1 MKSKLKIIIPLALVL
16 VLGGAYKFVIAKP
29 APEPKKKV
37 AGEVYVLPKEFLVN
51 LSDGRFAKL
60 GVALVMAPG
69 ASGAAGG
76 HGAATAA
83 PPEGYG
89 ADPQEALVRD
99 IVTNTV
105 TDASGGE
112 LISEKGRKRLKQEIL
127 DAIHEH
133 TDVHAEDVLFTDVA
147 VQ

>member
-1 MKSKLKIIIPLALVL
+1 MKSKLKIIIPLTLVL
-16 VLGGAYKFVIAKP
+16 VLGGAYKFVLAKP
-29 APEPKKKV
+29 APAPAKKV
-37 AGEVYVLPKEFLVN
+37 EGEVYVLPKEFLVN

-69 ASGAAGG
+69 AHGDAG
-76 HGAATAA
+76 HGAAAA
-83 PPEGYG
+83 TPPEGYG

-99 IVTNTV
+99 IVTDTV

-112 LISEKGRKRLKQEIL
+112 LISEKGRQRLKKEIL
-127 DAIHEH
+127 DEIQQK
-133 TDVHAEDVLFTDVA
+133 TDVLADDVLFTDVA